1 MRSAS
6 AAAAAVVTAAA
17 TATIVP
23 VVVHAGRAGEQTA
36 RLVAL
41 RREKGIDR
49 EIEVREDL
57 ARVLLPA
64 DTAVRAVAPRQTYV
78 IRGHEQLNIALQPDN
93 GELSQSDEQLVAII
107 AEHQIIPAK
116 ARADRTGHLMQR
128 TAAAVAARFRR
139 NYARIQHNRVNDLN
153 DRRRL
158 VAVRPQLY
166 IAPVLYILR
175 GEDAR
180 AALAAKQ
187 HNALVEYRQ
196 AIHDARTT
204 DYAADLALDTI
215 EKADVNGIKTAVKLY
230 PLNIDR
236 YAEQLGFPCF
246 NRSNAARIDELLCVA
261 GQIHANIAQALLA
274 AAGVVDFL
282 GVDTDRLAETAR
294 IAVIAA
300 DRTRAANFFSHVY
313 YLQTEIEALHYQSIQ
328 R

>member
-17 TATIVP
+17 AAALVP

-36 RLVAL
+36 CLVAL

-57 ARVLLPA
+57 ARVLLSA
-64 DTAVRAVAPRQTYV
+64 DTAVRAVAPRQAYV
-78 IRGHEQLNIALQPDN
+78 IRRHEQLNIALQPDN

-139 NYARIQHNRVNDLN
+139 DYARIQHDRVNDLN

-204 DYAADLALDTI
+204 YYAADLALDTI
-215 EKADVNGIKTAVKLY
+215 EKADVNGIKTAVELY

-236 YAEQLGFPCF
+236 YAEQLGFTRLSHFCVTKSTAHRAVLSFHHKPF
-246 NRSNAARIDELLCVA
+246 KFFGLSSVFIPLEPELPPLD
-261 GQIHANIAQALLA
+261 LPDFPLLLEPELA
-274 AAGVVDFL
+274 AAAMP
-282 GVDTDRLAETAR
+282 LAIVPAL
-294 IAVIAA
+294 A
-300 DRTRAANFFSHVY
+300 DP
-313 YLQTEIEALHYQSIQ
+313 L
-328 R
+328 